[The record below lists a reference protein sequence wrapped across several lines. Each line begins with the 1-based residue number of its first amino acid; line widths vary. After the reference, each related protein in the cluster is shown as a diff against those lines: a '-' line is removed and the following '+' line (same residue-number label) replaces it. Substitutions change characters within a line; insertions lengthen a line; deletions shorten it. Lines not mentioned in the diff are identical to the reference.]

1 MNMSSTTG
9 STTPAPRL
17 LKKHGRIAAA
27 AGATVALIA
36 VIGICWPGEH
46 ESAQEAPEAQEAA
59 QDQAAI
65 ARPLFAG
72 WIQPGHDS
80 FGTSGPSS
88 ATRTSPQP
96 HWVLA
101 TEPSEQE
108 IQAIE
113 STLADRPD
121 KDSELTRLVDH
132 SRFQKR
138 IALWN
143 ELQNGPMNSERATLG
158 QHLLK
163 VLPDHYS
170 RGELVGRQALMMAK
184 ALIQDLEPNP
194 KLQHT
199 RLAEAR
205 SALEKQA
212 PIIDQSELDTQ
223 SAAASFQQQQKPSV
237 HETEPAV
244 PANTLQLEAHADTA
258 RRSLLD
264 APAAT
269 LTR

>member
-1 MNMSSTTG
+1 MNISSTTS
-9 STTPAPRL
+9 STAPAPRL
-17 LKKHGRIAAA
+17 HRHGRMAA
-27 AGATVALIA
+27 AGVVTVALLA
-36 VIGICWPGEH
+36 ALGIWWPSDNEQVP
-46 ESAQEAPEAQEAA
+46 QEDSSTAT
-59 QDQAAI
+59 
-65 ARPLFAG
+65 RPLFAG
-72 WIQPGHDS
+72 WIQPGHS
-80 FGTSGPSS
+80 NFGPAGHEP
-88 ATRTSPQP
+88 APGVPQP
-96 HWVLA
+96 RWVLA

-113 STLADRPD
+113 STLADHQD
-121 KDSELTRLVDH
+121 KDGELTRLVDH

-170 RGELVGRQALMMAK
+170 RGELLGRQALMMAK

-194 KLQHT
+194 QLQHT
-199 RLAEAR
+199 RLAEAK
-205 SALEKQA
+205 SELEKQA
-212 PIIDQSELDTQ
+212 PIIDQSELAAQ
-223 SAAASFQQQQKPSV
+223 SAAESFQQQQKPTPAA
-237 HETEPAV
+237 HDAEPV
-244 PANTLQLEAHADTA
+244 EPTNTLQLEARADTS

-264 APAAT
+264 ASSAT

>member
-1 MNMSSTTG
+1 MIISSTTS
-9 STTPAPRL
+9 STAPAPRL
-17 LKKHGRIAAA
+17 SKRGRVAAV
-27 AGATVALIA
+27 GGVTVALLA
-36 VIGICWPGEH
+36 ALGIWWPHDDEPGP
-46 ESAQEAPEAQEAA
+46 QEQE
-59 QDQAAI
+59 QAAI
-65 ARPLFAG
+65 TRPLFAG
-72 WIQPGHDS
+72 WIQPGQNN
-80 FGTSGPSS
+80 FGPAGREPHAGASQ
-88 ATRTSPQP
+88 QP

-113 STLADRPD
+113 STLADHPD
-121 KDSELTRLVDH
+121 KDSELSRLVDH

-138 IALWN
+138 VALWN

-170 RGELVGRQALMMAK
+170 RGELLGRQALMMAK

-194 KLQHT
+194 QLQHT

-212 PIIDQSELDTQ
+212 PVIDQSALVAQ
-223 SAAASFQQQQKPSV
+223 SAAESFQQQQKPTPAA
-237 HETEPAV
+237 HDAEPAE
-244 PANTLQLEAHADTA
+244 PANTLQLEARADTT
-258 RRSLLD
+258 RRNLLD
-264 APAAT
+264 APGAT
-269 LTR
+269 STR